1 MATLNAAVTDTNTP
15 SMALANDGYILTPWI
30 AQCIDMPLIPQR
42 SDAWFELRKAR
53 ITGSVVDTILGNNPY
68 GDYDQLV
75 CEKAGMPVAFKGN
88 DATAHG
94 TLYEPM
100 AIEQYCCRTGRHVVE
115 LGLTPHRACSTLAH
129 SPDGISL
136 SKASDPVLLEIKCPL
151 RRTIKPGQVPAYYVA
166 QLQMG
171 MDLFDLKAAH
181 FVQFKP
187 DPHVLDITVVP
198 REEGWLARHMPAL
211 ERFWADV
218 QRWQA
223 TGWQEHPK
231 YMVKGG
237 TEYLK
242 SVCVL

>member
-1 MATLNAAVTDTNTP
+1 MSAA
-15 SMALANDGYILTPWI
+15 LCEQGYVMTPWI
-30 AQCIDMPLIPQR
+30 AECIDMPLVPQR
-42 SDAWFELRKAR
+42 SEEWFELRKSR

-94 TLYEPM
+94 TKYEPV
-100 AIEQYCCRTGRHVVE
+100 AIEEYCRVTGRHVVE
-115 LGLTPHRACSTLAH
+115 LGLTPHRSCTMLAH

-151 RRTIKPGQVPAYYVA
+151 RRVIKPNQVPPYYMA

-171 MDLFDLKAAH
+171 MELFDLHAAH

-187 DPHVLDITVVP
+187 EPPEFDITVVP

-211 ERFWADV
+211 EKFWEDV

-231 YMVKGG
+231 FMVRGG
-237 TEYLK
+237 VEYFK